1 VHRTRPNCRGKSWEI
16 WSALQAAATGEK
28 SSEFNNKQK
37 ITKCAH
43 RASDSAGAAE
53 ANKAAWQHNHA
64 YRLPPQRGSLTHQ
77 LGVQSGLRLFVF
89 QAPPLE
95 DPLHVTWVEVVQRG
109 VQRPADHPRNARSE
123 H

>member
-1 VHRTRPNCRGKSWEI
+1 MHRTTASNSNR
-16 WSALQAAATGEK
+16 QV
-28 SSEFNNKQK
+28 SSTTSKK
-37 ITKCAH
+37 ITKCAN

-53 ANKAAWQHNHA
+53 ANKDAWQHNHA

-89 QAPPLE
+89 QAPPLK